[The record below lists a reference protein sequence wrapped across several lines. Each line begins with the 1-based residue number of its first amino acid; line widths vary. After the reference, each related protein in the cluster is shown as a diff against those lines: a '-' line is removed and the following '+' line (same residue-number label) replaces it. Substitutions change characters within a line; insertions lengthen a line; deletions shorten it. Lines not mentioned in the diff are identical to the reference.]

1 MLILIQVTFADETPR
16 PYFLRGH
23 PKFSST
29 PLLIP
34 NNENK
39 GNQLVGTNLEDR
51 LHSLEEHKSLSD
63 DSGEGSTYF
72 SILNSK
78 QNFQVST
85 HSPRPSLHLPAQVA
99 AALTPVLLLQELW
112 ELCRKDARRGISRK
126 TNPRKEK
133 WTNRAASSTSP
144 QVQARSLLRK
154 RELCSSTNQGST

>member
-1 MLILIQVTFADETPR
+1 MKSVNTKANNTLDSGGSNSSGSIETSGSSRLEDSALLISPPNQVTFADETPR

-63 DSGEGSTYF
+63 DSGFDTLPSTE
-72 SILNSK
+72 SSSPSTSSS
-78 QNFQVST
+78 ST
-85 HSPRPSLHLPAQVA
+85 HPSSPPPRALGALPKRRSPRNISKGKVDKPSSFVNF
-99 AALTPVLLLQELW
+99 T
-112 ELCRKDARRGISRK
+112 
-126 TNPRKEK
+126 
-133 WTNRAASSTSP
+133 SS
-144 QVQARSLLRK
+144 A
-154 RELCSSTNQGST
+154 